1 MDHKALLHR
10 IGGRTRID
18 QSEIAGLEP
27 ARAIDHAVLAA
38 AAFLAGDIAAA
49 NAHAG
54 AALHQRPEM
63 VSAPQLAARVFCH
76 LPPDRF
82 AVPGLHPWFGLQ
94 WMLQPRQTPD
104 PDGVEALGAGLLAG
118 GRDAPSCM
126 ARIFEQVCEARLRP
140 SCQADPDT
148 ATWLGCFVDRHAGR
162 SPAMAA
168 FYRACLDHAAGD
180 RDGAAQGFARC
191 LAAAHPMSHA
201 TRGAASY
208 LARPGARALRAR
220 GMRIIRLAQGR
231 PIVVTADPV
240 YFAQWVPLLLA
251 CLARTPPPV
260 AVHVHIVGGPG
271 LTLPDLPGDLADRVG
286 LSVEADPGLGRA
298 YYASARFIAAQNLL
312 EAYGRPLLFS
322 DIDAAFDPSVGAFMA
337 RLGPHPAAFL
347 FKTTDNHFPWRS
359 VPANLCYLS
368 GDTRCWKMLEQM
380 ARYLG
385 TVFDAPQDGR
395 PLWWCDQNALAH
407 ALAETGLDRK
417 AASVF
422 GLRRAHG
429 GLPFRFAPNAQDG
442 KTRFRTV
449 EMERV
454 A

>member
-1 MDHKALLHR
+1 
-10 IGGRTRID
+10 
-18 QSEIAGLEP
+18 
-27 ARAIDHAVLAA
+27 
-38 AAFLAGDIAAA
+38 
-49 NAHAG
+49 
-54 AALHQRPEM
+54 
-63 VSAPQLAARVFCH
+63 
-76 LPPDRF
+76 
-82 AVPGLHPWFGLQ
+82 
-94 WMLQPRQTPD
+94 
-104 PDGVEALGAGLLAG
+104 
-118 GRDAPSCM
+118 
-126 ARIFEQVCEARLRP
+126 
-140 SCQADPDT
+140 
-148 ATWLGCFVDRHAGR
+148 
-162 SPAMAA
+162 
-168 FYRACLDHAAGD
+168 
-180 RDGAAQGFARC
+180 
-191 LAAAHPMSHA
+191 
-201 TRGAASY
+201 
-208 LARPGARALRAR
+208 
-220 GMRIIRLAQGR
+220 
-231 PIVVTADPV
+231 
-240 YFAQWVPLLLA
+240 
-251 CLARTPPPV
+251 
-260 AVHVHIVGGPG
+260 
-271 LTLPDLPGDLADRVG
+271 
-286 LSVEADPGLGRA
+286 
-298 YYASARFIAAQNLL
+298 
-312 EAYGRPLLFS
+312 LFS

-368 GDTRCWKMLEQM
+368 GDTRCRKMLEQM